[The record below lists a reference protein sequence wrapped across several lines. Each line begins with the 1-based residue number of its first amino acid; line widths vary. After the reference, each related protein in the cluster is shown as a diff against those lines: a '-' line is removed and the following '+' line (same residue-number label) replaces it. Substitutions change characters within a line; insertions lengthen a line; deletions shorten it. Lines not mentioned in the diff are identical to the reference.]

1 MFCYYL
7 VYKHGYVYGYVYGS
21 HIVDTTKVSLLL

>member
-1 MFCYYL
+1 